1 MPHRPI
7 ASLRHLGHT
16 IGVSCDRL
24 RRDGA
29 GNVAITFAIALI
41 PVVGMV
47 GAAVDYSRASNYR
60 TELQAAADAAAVG
73 AVAKS
78 SPAMAAAGIM
88 SADGAIASGV
98 TDGQNIFDG
107 QISNKSQGR
116 WNNLSRTVAVMRLNG
131 QVMSTVQFSA
141 DVPVTFMAI
150 LGKKSLTIGGTS
162 KASNSLPTFI
172 DFYLVLDNTPS
183 MGLGATPAD
192 MAALQ
197 AATAGKSQDAN
208 CAFACHDLSGA
219 SDWYTLA
226 KAQKPPITMRIDV
239 LRSAT
244 QELMDYAQSLEV
256 YSNQFGMAI
265 FTFGSSAT
273 NPGLT
278 SVQTLTSNLSTAKT
292 AAGNVDLM
300 TVPYQN
306 YRSDTQ
312 TDFGDIL
319 RSVNSSTVIPTP
331 GDGSSAGSPQRYL
344 FFVSDGVA
352 DRPIGSPAC
361 SQPITLGS
369 DAKTGVPVIRCQ
381 EPLDV
386 SLCTAIKK
394 RGINIAVLYTTY
406 YAVPGNSWYSTWIAP
421 FSSQIATNMKSC
433 ASPGLYSE
441 VQPGQ
446 GISDALKKLFATA
459 VAEAHLT
466 Q

>member
-1 MPHRPI
+1 MFAR
-7 ASLRHLGHT
+7 G
-16 IGVSCDRL
+16 GRL
-24 RRDGA
+24 RRDTS

-41 PVVGMV
+41 PLLGMV
-47 GAAVDYSRASNYR
+47 GAAVDYTRANNYR
-60 TELQAAADAAAVG
+60 TELLAAADSAAVG

-78 SPAMAAAGIM
+78 SPAMAAAATM
-88 SADGAIASGV
+88 SADGTIPAGV

-107 QISNKSQGR
+107 QISNKSTGR
-116 WNNLSRTVAVMRLNG
+116 WSNLSRTVTVVRSNG
-131 QVMSTVQFSA
+131 QVASTVTFSA
-141 DVPVTFMAI
+141 SVPVTFLAL
-150 LGKKSLTIGGTS
+150 LGKTSLTIGGTS

-183 MGLGATPAD
+183 MGLGATQAD
-192 MAALQ
+192 MNALQ
-197 AATAGKSQDAN
+197 AATAGKAQDAN
-208 CAFACHDLSGA
+208 CAFACHDLSGT

-226 KAQKPPITMRIDV
+226 KAQNPPITMRIDV

-273 NPGLT
+273 NPQLT
-278 SVQTLTSNLSTAKT
+278 NIQPLTTNLSSAKT
-292 AAGNVDLM
+292 AAGSVDLM

-306 YRSDTQ
+306 YRDDTQ

-319 RSVNSSTVIPTP
+319 KSVNASTVIPTP
-331 GDGSSAGSPQRYL
+331 GDGSSSGSPQKYL

-352 DRPIGSPAC
+352 DRALAIGSPTC
-361 SQPITLGS
+361 SQPITLGA
-369 DAKTGVPVIRCQ
+369 DARTGVPVTRCQ

-394 RGINIAVLYTTY
+394 RNIKIAVLYTTY
-406 YAVPGNSWYSTWIAP
+406 YAVPGNSWYTSWIAP
-421 FSSQIATNMKSC
+421 FSSQIATNMQSC